1 MTSLVHSIRRRTLV
15 VGLAVASFGVASG
28 SAYAAPAV
36 VQLGY
41 GPRRSAKT
49 RTVARI
55 RTRPKKVVER
65 TAVRCD
71 VAIGASHSGDL
82 WRCD

>member
-1 MTSLVHSIRRRTLV
+1 MTSVVHSIRRRTLV
-15 VGLAVASFGVASG
+15 VGLTVASFVVASG

-36 VQLGY
+36 VQLGD
-41 GPRRSAKT
+41 GPPSAKT

-55 RTRPKKVVER
+55 PTRPKKVIER
-65 TAVRCD
+65 IAVRCD

-82 WRCD
+82 WRCE

>member
-15 VGLAVASFGVASG
+15 VGLTVASFVVASG

-36 VQLGY
+36 VQLGD
-41 GPRRSAKT
+41 GPASAKT

-55 RTRPKKVVER
+55 PTRPEEGR
-65 TAVRCD
+65 RADCRSLRRPYWRLAFGRP
-71 VAIGASHSGDL
+71 VALS
-82 WRCD
+82 